1 MVLFALSSSG
11 LNIWNGWFL
20 LGCYIGTMLLD
31 IDHNKSKLGRFFWL
45 TTSRVHRKFTHSIVF
60 CVIIGILGGLFRLWF
75 GIGVAFGSLL
85 HLVGDSYT
93 GRLPYLYYPYK
104 R

>member
-1 MVLFALSSSG
+1 MIVFNYKGHLGILFMVLFALSSSG

-20 LGCYIGTMLLD
+20 LGCYIGTMLPD

-60 CVIIGILGGLFRLWF
+60 LRYCRYAWWTI
-75 GIGVAFGSLL
+75 
-85 HLVGDSYT
+85 
-93 GRLPYLYYPYK
+93 
-104 R
+104 